1 MITIKKPYIENRNQS
16 YYLISEISST
26 VENITKE
33 IWYRTTEE
41 YADYL
46 VEEVADAFVLPML
59 LVALKNQEDIKVE
72 APISE
77 KLYYNIK
84 NNILYTLSI
93 PLHVNHKI
101 NVDSEGYVTPSFQ
114 PTAVGCGCSLGVDS
128 FSAMIGHMSA
138 DCPKDFRITHLT
150 NFNVG
155 AYGNDF
161 EKTEQFFHEALPDVR
176 KYAQE
181 KGLPLVLL
189 ESNFG
194 PFFEGVNF
202 NWCGPLRTMS
212 AVLSLQKLFKRY
224 YYASSCTNKDFN
236 FGMGMGDFASLLL
249 PMISTDNTEIIVA
262 DQDKTR
268 IEKTASIVDNPEAQ
282 HYLDVCWKRIK
293 ANRGDTRYLQYPYK
307 NCTRCSKCQRTL
319 LTIDIL
325 GYTDNFKEVFDVE
338 YFKQNRDEIVRNYV
352 ARKDENH
359 HFHEVYQ
366 LMIEKGY
373 PIPQERK
380 TKKVKSF
387 FRSFLNA
394 INKKIKRIFNSGF

>member
-1 MITIKKPYIENRNQS
+1 MITIKKPHIEIRNQN
-16 YYLISEISST
+16 YYLISEISCDT
-26 VENITKE
+26 ENITGE
-33 IWYRTTEE
+33 IWYKATEE

-46 VEEVADAFVLPML
+46 VDEVADAFVLPML

-84 NNILYTLSI
+84 KNILYTLSI
-93 PLHVNHKI
+93 PLNVGHKI
-101 NVDSEGYVTPSFQ
+101 NVDCEGYIAPSFQ

-128 FSAMIGHMSA
+128 FSAMIGHMSK
-138 DCPKDFRITHLT
+138 DCPKSFRITHFT

-161 EKTEQFFHEALPDVR
+161 EKSEQFFLETLTDVR

-181 KGLPLVLL
+181 KGMPLVLL

-194 PFFEGVNF
+194 LFFEGDNF
-202 NWCGPLRTMS
+202 NWSGPVRTMS
-212 AVLSLQKLFKRY
+212 AVLALQKLFKRY
-224 YYASSCTNKDFN
+224 YYASGTTNEGFQYTTT
-236 FGMGMGDFASLLL
+236 MCEFASLII
-249 PMISTDNTEIIVA
+249 PMFSTENTEFIVA

-268 IEKTASIVDNPEAQ
+268 IEKTAAIVDNPDAQ

-293 ANRGDTRYLQYPYK
+293 ANRGETRYLQYPYK

-325 GYTDNFKEVFDVE
+325 GYTDKFKEIFDVE
-338 YFKQNRDEIVRNYV
+338 YFKQNRDEIVKNYV
-352 ARKDENH
+352 TRKDENH
-359 HFHEVYQ
+359 YFQEVYQ

-394 INKKIKRIFNSGF
+394 INKKIKRFFNSAF

>member
-1 MITIKKPYIENRNQS
+1 MITIKKPYIEIRNKC
-16 YYLISEISST
+16 YYLISEISCNSK
-26 VENITKE
+26 NINKE

-46 VEEVADAFVLPML
+46 VDEVADAFILPML

-101 NVDSEGYVTPSFQ
+101 NVDCEGYATPSFQ

-128 FSAMIGHMSA
+128 FSAMIRHMSN
-138 DCPKDFRITHLT
+138 DCPKSFRITHLT

-161 EKTEQFFHEALPDVR
+161 EKSEQFYHDALPDVR
-176 KYAQE
+176 KYALE

-194 PFFEGVNF
+194 LFFEGVNL
-202 NWCGPLRTMS
+202 NWCGPVRTMS

-224 YYASSCTNKDFN
+224 YYASSCANKDLI
-236 FGMGMGDFASLLL
+236 FGMGMSDFAALLL

-268 IEKTASIVDNPEAQ
+268 IEKTLAIVDNPDAQ

-293 ANRGDTRYLQYPYK
+293 ANRGITQYLQYPYK

-325 GYTDNFKEVFDVE
+325 GYSDKFKEVFDVE
-338 YFKQNRDEIVRNYV
+338 YLKQNRDEIVRNFI

-359 HFHEVYQ
+359 YFQEVYQ
-366 LMIEKGY
+366 LMIDKGY
-373 PIPQERK
+373 PIPKERK
-380 TKKVKSF
+380 RTKIKIF

-394 INKKIKRIFNSGF
+394 INKKIKRIFNCAF